1 MADPFITAISSLMA
15 RHAGIKAAIFA
26 DLDGESI
33 ALEPPS
39 AKDSLIL
46 CAAYGGIALRRL
58 ALAEQRVGRA
68 PVRQV
73 QLNATEGS
81 LLSYRVGDAYQLLLM
96 LAPHSPTAHLNGDI
110 NEAIQSLEAQ
120 I

>member
-1 MADPFITAISSLMA
+1 MADPFTTAISSLMA
-15 RHAGIKAAIFA
+15 QHAGIEAAIFA

-33 ALEPPS
+33 AINPPS
-39 AKDSLIL
+39 AKDSLIV

-68 PVRQV
+68 PIRQV
-73 QLNATEGS
+73 QLSTTNGE

-96 LAPHSPTAHLNGDI
+96 IKPQSPTAHFSLAV
-110 NEAIQSLEAQ
+110 NEAISALEAQ